1 MVKGLGLDR
10 CLWFTRT
17 VLRGR
22 VSPHP
27 ERQSRRPG
35 AQVVC
40 GVEGRGIGSAAA
52 VKEIVRDVQT
62 WSVFSDEKG
71 YAFNGYA
78 VSTEV
83 GTVLIDPPNPGEAGW
98 PTVDLFEPFAGVW
111 LTNRNHSRAAA
122 VFRERYGLTVW
133 AHEAD
138 AERLEAGADR
148 VVAGNTT
155 IAGDIEIVPV
165 PGKSP
170 GEIAFHLP
178 RSRALIVGD
187 LVIGV
192 PAGELSTYPDEVIDD
207 KAELHHSAARLLDY
221 DFDAL
226 LLCDGQPLP
235 SGGKDRLR
243 EFVVSSDR

>member
-1 MVKGLGLDR
+1 
-10 CLWFTRT
+10 
-17 VLRGR
+17 
-22 VSPHP
+22 
-27 ERQSRRPG
+27 
-35 AQVVC
+35 
-40 GVEGRGIGSAAA
+40 

-62 WSVFSDEKG
+62 WSVFSDQRG

-78 VSTEV
+78 VSTEQ
-83 GTVLIDPPNPGEAGW
+83 GTVLVDPPDPGEDGW
-98 PTVDLFEPFAGVW
+98 ATVDLFEPFAGVW

-122 VFRERYGLTVW
+122 AFRERYGLTVW

-138 AERLEAGADR
+138 AGRLEAGADR
-148 VVAGNTT
+148 TLGGHTK

-170 GEIAFHLP
+170 GEIAFHVP
-178 RSRALIVGD
+178 RSEALIVGD

-192 PAGELSTYPDEVIDD
+192 PPGELSTYPDEVIDD
-207 KAELHHSAARLLDY
+207 RAELQRSATRLLDY

-235 SGGKDRLR
+235 SGGKQKLR
-243 EFVVSSDR
+243 EFVESETP

>member
-1 MVKGLGLDR
+1 MV
-10 CLWFTRT
+10 
-17 VLRGR
+17 
-22 VSPHP
+22 
-27 ERQSRRPG
+27 RR
-35 AQVVC
+35 
-40 GVEGRGIGSAAA
+40 VEGRGIGSAAA

-62 WSVFSDEKG
+62 WSVFSDQKG

-78 VSTEV
+78 VSTEG
-83 GTVLIDPPNPGEAGW
+83 GTVVIDPPDPGEDGW

-138 AERLEAGADR
+138 ADRLEAGADR
-148 VVAGNTT
+148 VVAGNMT
-155 IAGDIEIVPV
+155 IAGDIQIVAV

-178 RSRALIVGD
+178 RSGALIVGD

-192 PAGELSTYPDEVIDD
+192 PPGELSTYPDAVIDD
-207 KAELHHSAARLLDY
+207 KAELHRSAARLLDY

-235 SGGKDRLR
+235 SGGKDKLQ
-243 EFVVSSDR
+243 EFVASSNR

>member
-1 MVKGLGLDR
+1 M
-10 CLWFTRT
+10 
-17 VLRGR
+17 
-22 VSPHP
+22 
-27 ERQSRRPG
+27 
-35 AQVVC
+35 
-40 GVEGRGIGSAAA
+40 
-52 VKEIVRDVQT
+52 KEIVSDVQT

-78 VSTEV
+78 VSTEE
-83 GTVLIDPPNPGEAGW
+83 GTVLVDPPDPGEDGW
-98 PTVDLFEPFAGVW
+98 LTVDLLEPFAGVW

-122 VFRERYGLTVW
+122 AFRERYGLTVW

-138 AERLEAGADR
+138 AHRLEAGADR
-148 VVAGNTT
+148 TVAGATT
-155 IAGDIEIVPV
+155 IAGDVEIVPV

-178 RSRALIVGD
+178 RSGALIVGE

-192 PAGELSTYPDEVIDD
+192 PPGELSTYPDEVIDD
-207 KAELHHSAARLLDY
+207 MAELRRSAAHLLDY

-235 SGGKDRLR
+235 AGGKQKLR
-243 EFVVSSDR
+243 EFVKTQTA